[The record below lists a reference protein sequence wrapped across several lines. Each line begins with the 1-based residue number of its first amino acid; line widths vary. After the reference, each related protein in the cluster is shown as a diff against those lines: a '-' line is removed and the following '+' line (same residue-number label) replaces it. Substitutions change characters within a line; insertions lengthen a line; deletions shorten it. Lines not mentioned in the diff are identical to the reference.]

1 MSAAACLARY
11 VSGIGKEKRELW
23 DDGLDGTGMSAKG
36 SSDIIGGDNNEDRG
50 GKRCFDC
57 GDRQQSG

>member
-23 DDGLDGTGMSAKG
+23 DDGLDGTGMS
-36 SSDIIGGDNNEDRG
+36 SSDITGGDNNEDRG
-50 GKRCFDC
+50 RNDV
-57 GDRQQSG
+57 STVEV